1 MSYVIRVILVVVFAL
16 PGALLVLSIGVTT
29 FAFAGDGGPFT
40 GFEVLCW
47 FLWAGVGGACLGAS
61 PGLLL
66 GLVLRVKW
74 VLPFLGAAA
83 GCLLVFTGVTRP
95 SAFPFPGPTVS
106 VPMAAGCVV
115 FGSFVGSVV
124 LWFWP
129 GNSLRATPGTPTDT
143 ASPIQSAATLYI
155 RRESE
160 IRGPFERVAIRG
172 LFTAKKL
179 KKSDEVASTSDG
191 PWELLGDVYKTLLK
205 SP

>member
-83 GCLLVFTGVTRP
+83 GCLL
-95 SAFPFPGPTVS
+95 AFPGPTVS

>member
-1 MSYVIRVILVVVFAL
+1 MNYSTRVTLVVLAGL
-16 PGALLVLSIGVTT
+16 PGALLFGFGGFIL
-29 FAFAGDGGPFT
+29 FAFAADGANRTWFT
-40 GFEVLCW
+40 LICQLVVFGFGL
-47 FLWAGVGGACLGAS
+47 GCLGAS
-61 PGLLL
+61 PGLIL

-74 VLPFLGAAA
+74 VLPFLGATA
-83 GCLLVFTGVTRP
+83 GCLL
-95 SAFPFPGPTVS
+95 
-106 VPMAAGCVV
+106 AAAVEELGLHNASELMTAGYVV

-129 GNSLRATPGTPTDT
+129 GNSLRATLSTPTDT
-143 ASPIQSAATLYI
+143 ASPIHSAATLYI
-155 RRESE
+155 RRGSK

-191 PWELLGDVYKTLLK
+191 PWELLGDVYKTFFT

>member
-1 MSYVIRVILVVVFAL
+1 MLGFNGFFVFAF
-16 PGALLVLSIGVTT
+16 S
-29 FAFAGDGGPFT
+29 GDGGRMTWFT
-40 GFEVLCW
+40 LICHLVFLGFGLV
-47 FLWAGVGGACLGAS
+47 CLGAS
-61 PGLLL
+61 PGLIL

-106 VPMAAGCVV
+106 VPMAAGYVV